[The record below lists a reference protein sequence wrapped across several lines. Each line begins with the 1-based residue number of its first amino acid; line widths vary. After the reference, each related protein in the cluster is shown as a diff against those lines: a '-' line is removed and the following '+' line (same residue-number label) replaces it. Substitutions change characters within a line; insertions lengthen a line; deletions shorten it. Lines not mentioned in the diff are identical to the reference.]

1 MRLATFFSRR
11 ATVSIRRSSPR
22 NNRNEFGVRNVI
34 HESREEGRGKKK
46 KKKEEGNGDEIETI
60 P

>member
-22 NNRNEFGVRNVI
+22 NNRNVI